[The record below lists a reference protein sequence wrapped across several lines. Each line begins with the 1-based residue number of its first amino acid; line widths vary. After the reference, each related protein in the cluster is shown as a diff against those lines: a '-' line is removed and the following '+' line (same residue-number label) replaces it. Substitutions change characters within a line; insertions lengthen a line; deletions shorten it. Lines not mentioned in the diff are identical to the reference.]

1 MKKLPNR
8 FLDMMKL
15 NDEDDFDEMIEED
28 MDEEEEEEYE
38 EEKEKKGLFSF
49 LHKNKE
55 EDEDEEEED
64 IPEPAVQKTTR
75 VAQTVA
81 EPRRSRTA
89 ARKSSNIVSIG
100 RGEEVKVVKPQSFI
114 ESKTITD
121 YLKANKTV
129 VVNLEGIEITTA
141 QRIIDC
147 IGGASYALGGS
158 LEPISNK
165 IFIVA
170 PKDVDISG
178 DLIDELAGGDNF
190 ISPDLGSF

>member
-1 MKKLPNR
+1 MKKLSGR

-15 NDEDDFDEMIEED
+15 SDDDDFEDMIEED
-28 MDEEEEEEYE
+28 FEEEEEEERVKPKFSFFKKKDVIE
-38 EEKEKKGLFSF
+38 EEI
-49 LHKNKE
+49 
-55 EDEDEEEED
+55 DEEE
-64 IPEPAVQKTTR
+64 PAPAPQKTAKVTQP
-75 VAQTVA
+75 VP
-81 EPRRSRTA
+81 EKKPRTA
-89 ARKSSNIVSIG
+89 PRKNASIVSIG
-100 RGEEVKVVKPQSFI
+100 RGEEVKVVKPQSFN

-170 PKDVDISG
+170 PRDVEISG
-178 DLIDELAGGDNF
+178 DLIDQIAGDSF

>member
-1 MKKLPNR
+1 MKKLSGR

-15 NDEDDFDEMIEED
+15 SDDDEFEDMIEED
-28 MDEEEEEEYE
+28 FEEEEKPKSKFSLFGKK
-38 EEKEKKGLFSF
+38 KEAK
-49 LHKNKE
+49 
-55 EDEDEEEED
+55 EEEEVG
-64 IPEPAVQKTTR
+64 EVEVAPAPQKTTKVTQPVQER
-75 VAQTVA
+75 RAKSI
-81 EPRRSRTA
+81 PRKNA
-89 ARKSSNIVSIG
+89 NIVSIG
-100 RGEEVKVVKPQSFI
+100 RGEEVKVVKPQSFN

-121 YLKANKTV
+121 YLKSNKTV

-147 IGGASYALGGS
+147 IAGASYALGGS

-170 PKDVDISG
+170 PSDVEISG
-178 DLIDELAGGDNF
+178 DLIDQIAGDSF

>member
-1 MKKLPNR
+1 MKKLSGR

-15 NDEDDFDEMIEED
+15 NDDDDFEDMIEED
-28 MDEEEEEEYE
+28 FDEEEEEETP
-38 EEKEKKGLFSF
+38 KERKKFSF
-49 LHKNKE
+49 FGKKRE
-55 EDEDEEEED
+55 EAEEDEEEE
-64 IPEPAVQKTTR
+64 ETPAPQKTQR
-75 VAQTVA
+75 VAQPA
-81 EPRRSRTA
+81 PERRTRTSS
-89 ARKSSNIVSIG
+89 RKSSNIVSIG
-100 RGEEVKVVKPQSFI
+100 RGEEVKVVKPQSFN

-170 PKDVDISG
+170 PSDIEISG
-178 DLIDELAGGDNF
+178 DLIDELAGDSF

>member
-1 MKKLPNR
+1 MGNLSSR
-8 FLDMMKL
+8 FLNIMKL
-15 NDEDDFDEMIEED
+15 NNGEEFEGMIEED
-28 MDEEEEEEYE
+28 VEEEAVEE
-38 EEKEKKGLFSF
+38 EEKEKGRFSF
-49 LHKNKE
+49 FRSRKK
-55 EDEDEEEED
+55 EEEEE
-64 IPEPAVQKTTR
+64 PEIEPVPARTTR
-75 VAQTVA
+75 VTTPVQEA
-81 EPRRSRTA
+81 RRTRTA
-89 ARKSSNIVSIG
+89 AKSNIVSIG
-100 RGEEVKVVKPQSFI
+100 RGDEVKVVKPQSFI
-114 ESKTITD
+114 ESKMITD

-170 PKDVDISG
+170 PKDIEISG
-178 DLIDELAGGDNF
+178 DLRDEIAGENF

>member
-1 MKKLPNR
+1 MKKLSGR

-15 NDEDDFDEMIEED
+15 SDDDDFEDMIEED
-28 MDEEEEEEYE
+28 FEEEEEV
-38 EEKEKKGLFSF
+38 EKPKSRFSF
-49 LHKNKE
+49 FGKKKE
-55 EDEDEEEED
+55 AVEEEE
-64 IPEPAVQKTTR
+64 EMEVSPAPQKTTK
-75 VAQTVA
+75 VAQPVPERKTKPV
-81 EPRRSRTA
+81 PRKNAS
-89 ARKSSNIVSIG
+89 IVSIG
-100 RGEEVKVVKPQSFI
+100 RGEEVKVVKPQSFN

-121 YLKANKTV
+121 YLKSNKTV

-147 IGGASYALGGS
+147 IAGASYALGGS

-170 PKDVDISG
+170 PSDVEISG
-178 DLIDELAGGDNF
+178 DLINQITGDSF

>member
-1 MKKLPNR
+1 MKKLSGR

-15 NDEDDFDEMIEED
+15 SDEDDFEDMIEED
-28 MDEEEEEEYE
+28 FEEEEEEE
-38 EEKEKKGLFSF
+38 RPKSKFSF
-49 LHKNKE
+49 FGKKKE
-55 EDEDEEEED
+55 EPEEDEEEEI
-64 IPEPAVQKTTR
+64 IPEPQKTTK
-75 VAQTVA
+75 VAQPVP
-81 EPRRSRTA
+81 ERRQKTTSRKNA
-89 ARKSSNIVSIG
+89 SIVSIG
-100 RGEEVKVVKPQSFI
+100 RGEEVKVVKPQSFN

-170 PKDVDISG
+170 PRDVEISG
-178 DLIDELAGGDNF
+178 DLIDQIAGDSF

>member
-1 MKKLPNR
+1 MKKLSGR

-15 NDEDDFDEMIEED
+15 SDDDEFEDMIEED
-28 MDEEEEEEYE
+28 FEEEEEE
-38 EEKEKKGLFSF
+38 EKPKSKFSLFGKK
-49 LHKNKE
+49 KE
-55 EDEDEEEED
+55 AKEEEEVG
-64 IPEPAVQKTTR
+64 EVEVAPAPQKTTKVTQPVQER
-75 VAQTVA
+75 RAKSI
-81 EPRRSRTA
+81 PRKNA
-89 ARKSSNIVSIG
+89 NIVSIG
-100 RGEEVKVVKPQSFI
+100 RGEEVKVVKPQSFN

-121 YLKANKTV
+121 YLKSNKTV

-147 IGGASYALGGS
+147 IAGASYALGGS

-170 PKDVDISG
+170 PSDVEISG
-178 DLIDELAGGDNF
+178 DLIDQIAGDSF

>member
-1 MKKLPNR
+1 MKKLSSR

-15 NDEDDFDEMIEED
+15 NDDDEFDEMIEED
-28 MDEEEEEEYE
+28 MEEEDDFEEDGDD
-38 EEKEKKGLFSF
+38 KKGLFSF
-49 LHKNKE
+49 FHKNK
-55 EDEDEEEED
+55 EDEEEEED
-64 IPEPAVQKTTR
+64 DKPTPQKTTKVTTP
-75 VAQTVA
+75 VAATG
-81 EPRRSRTA
+81 RTRNS
-89 ARKSSNIVSIG
+89 ARKTSNIVSIG

-129 VVNLEGIEITTA
+129 VMNLEGVEITTA

-170 PKDVDISG
+170 PKDVEISG

>member
-1 MKKLPNR
+1 MKKLSGR

-15 NDEDDFDEMIEED
+15 SDDDDFEDMIEED
-28 MDEEEEEEYE
+28 FEEEEEE
-38 EEKEKKGLFSF
+38 EKPKSRFSF
-49 LHKNKE
+49 FGKKKEAAEEYE
-55 EDEDEEEED
+55 EDE
-64 IPEPAVQKTTR
+64 PAPAPQKTTKVNQPVPER
-75 VAQTVA
+75 KQKTT
-81 EPRRSRTA
+81 SR
-89 ARKSSNIVSIG
+89 KNPNIVSIG
-100 RGEEVKVVKPQSFI
+100 RGEEVKVVKPQSFN

-121 YLKANKTV
+121 YLRANKTV

-170 PKDVDISG
+170 PRDVEISG
-178 DLIDELAGGDNF
+178 DLIDQIAGDSF

>member
-1 MKKLPNR
+1 MKKLSGR

-15 NDEDDFDEMIEED
+15 NDDEDFEDMIEED
-28 MDEEEEEEYE
+28 FEEEEEEE
-38 EEKEKKGLFSF
+38 EPKEKRHFSF
-49 LHKNKE
+49 FGKKKDE
-55 EDEDEEEED
+55 EAEEEEEEA
-64 IPEPAVQKTTR
+64 PVAQKTTR
-75 VAQTVA
+75 VPQAAPERKT
-81 EPRRSRTA
+81 RTSSR
-89 ARKSSNIVSIG
+89 KGSNIVSIG
-100 RGEEVKVVKPQSFI
+100 RGEEVKVVKPQSFN

-170 PKDVDISG
+170 PREVEISG
-178 DLIDELAGGDNF
+178 DLIDQIAGDSF
-190 ISPDLGSF
+190 ISPDLGSI

>member
-1 MKKLPNR
+1 MKQTSR
-8 FLDMMKL
+8 
-15 NDEDDFDEMIEED
+15 
-28 MDEEEEEEYE
+28 
-38 EEKEKKGLFSF
+38 
-49 LHKNKE
+49 KN
-55 EDEDEEEED
+55 
-64 IPEPAVQKTTR
+64 A
-75 VAQTVA
+75 
-81 EPRRSRTA
+81 S
-89 ARKSSNIVSIG
+89 IVSIG
-100 RGEEVKVVKPQSFI
+100 RGEEVKVVKPQSFN

-170 PKDVDISG
+170 PRDVEISG
-178 DLIDELAGGDNF
+178 DLIDQIAGDSF

>member
-1 MKKLPNR
+1 MKKLSGR

-15 NDEDDFDEMIEED
+15 SDEDDFEDMIEED
-28 MDEEEEEEYE
+28 FEEEER
-38 EEKEKKGLFSF
+38 EEKPKSKFSF
-49 LHKNKE
+49 FGKKKE
-55 EDEDEEEED
+55 EPEEDEEEEFM
-64 IPEPAVQKTTR
+64 PEPQKTTK
-75 VAQTVA
+75 VAQPVP
-81 EPRRSRTA
+81 ERRQKNTSRKNA
-89 ARKSSNIVSIG
+89 SIVSIG
-100 RGEEVKVVKPQSFI
+100 RGEEVKVVKPQSFN

-170 PKDVDISG
+170 PRDVEISG
-178 DLIDELAGGDNF
+178 DLIDQIAGDSF

>member
-1 MKKLPNR
+1 MKKLSGR

-15 NDEDDFDEMIEED
+15 NDDEDFEDMIEED
-28 MDEEEEEEYE
+28 YEEEEEEE
-38 EEKEKKGLFSF
+38 QKERRHFGFFGKK
-49 LHKNKE
+49 KE
-55 EDEDEEEED
+55 ELEEEED
-64 IPEPAVQKTTR
+64 DAPVVQKTIR
-75 VAQTVA
+75 VSQPVPERRARTSSRKGPSIVA
-81 EPRRSRTA
+81 S
-89 ARKSSNIVSIG
+89 G
-100 RGEEVKVVKPQSFI
+100 RGEEVKVVKPQSFN

-158 LEPISNK
+158 LEPISSK

-170 PKDVDISG
+170 PRDIEISG
-178 DLIDELAGGDNF
+178 DLIDELAGDSF

>member
-1 MKKLPNR
+1 MKKLSGR

-15 NDEDDFDEMIEED
+15 SDDDDFEDMIEED
-28 MDEEEEEEYE
+28 FEEEEEEE
-38 EEKEKKGLFSF
+38 RPKSKFSF
-49 LHKNKE
+49 FGRKKDAE
-55 EDEDEEEED
+55 EDEYEED
-64 IPEPAVQKTTR
+64 EPAPALQKTTK
-75 VAQTVA
+75 VAQPMPERKVKTS
-81 EPRRSRTA
+81 PRKNAS
-89 ARKSSNIVSIG
+89 IVSIG
-100 RGEEVKVVKPQSFI
+100 RGEEVKVVKPQSFN

-170 PKDVDISG
+170 PSDVEISG
-178 DLIDELAGGDNF
+178 DLIDQITGDSF

>member
-1 MKKLPNR
+1 MKKLSGR

-15 NDEDDFDEMIEED
+15 NDDDDFEEMIEED
-28 MDEEEEEEYE
+28 FEEEEEEE
-38 EEKEKKGLFSF
+38 EAKSRFSF
-49 LHKNKE
+49 FRKKKE
-55 EDEDEEEED
+55 QLEEEEG
-64 IPEPAVQKTTR
+64 EENTPAPQKTTR
-75 VAQTVA
+75 VAQPASERKPRTVS
-81 EPRRSRTA
+81 RRN
-89 ARKSSNIVSIG
+89 SNIVSIG
-100 RGEEVKVVKPQSFI
+100 RGEEVKVVKPQSFN

-170 PKDVDISG
+170 PREVEISG
-178 DLIDELAGGDNF
+178 DLINQIAGDSF
-190 ISPDLGSF
+190 ISPDLGNF

>member
-1 MKKLPNR
+1 MKKLSGR

-15 NDEDDFDEMIEED
+15 SDDDDFEDMIEED
-28 MDEEEEEEYE
+28 FEEEEEEEKAKPKFSFFKKKDVVE
-38 EEKEKKGLFSF
+38 EE
-49 LHKNKE
+49 
-55 EDEDEEEED
+55 EDEEE
-64 IPEPAVQKTTR
+64 PAPAPQKTAKVTK
-75 VAQTVA
+75 TVP
-81 EPRRSRTA
+81 ERTTRTA
-89 ARKSSNIVSIG
+89 PRKNANIVSIG
-100 RGEEVKVVKPQSFI
+100 RGEEVKVVKPQSFN

-170 PKDVDISG
+170 PRDVEISG
-178 DLIDELAGGDNF
+178 DLIDQIAGDSF

>member
-1 MKKLPNR
+1 MKKLSGR

-15 NDEDDFDEMIEED
+15 SDDDEFEDMIEED
-28 MDEEEEEEYE
+28 FEEEEEEDKPKSKFSLFGKK
-38 EEKEKKGLFSF
+38 KEAK
-49 LHKNKE
+49 
-55 EDEDEEEED
+55 EEEE
-64 IPEPAVQKTTR
+64 IEEAGAAPAPQKTTK
-75 VAQTVA
+75 VAQPVPERRTKA
-81 EPRRSRTA
+81 IPRKNA
-89 ARKSSNIVSIG
+89 NIVSIG
-100 RGEEVKVVKPQSFI
+100 RGEEVKVVKPQSFN

-121 YLKANKTV
+121 YLKSNKTV

-147 IGGASYALGGS
+147 IAGASYALGGS

-170 PKDVDISG
+170 PSDVEISG
-178 DLIDELAGGDNF
+178 DLIDQITGESF

>member
-1 MKKLPNR
+1 MKKLSSR

-15 NDEDDFDEMIEED
+15 NDDDEFDEMIEED
-28 MDEEEEEEYE
+28 MEEEDDYE
-38 EEKEKKGLFSF
+38 EDGDDKKGLFSF
-49 LHKNKE
+49 FHKNK
-55 EDEDEEEED
+55 EDEEEEED
-64 IPEPAVQKTTR
+64 EKPTPQKTTKVTTP
-75 VAQTVA
+75 VAA
-81 EPRRSRTA
+81 AGRTRNS
-89 ARKSSNIVSIG
+89 ARKTSNIVSIG

-129 VVNLEGIEITTA
+129 VMNLEGVEITTA

-170 PKDVDISG
+170 PKDVEISG

>member
-1 MKKLPNR
+1 MKKLSGR

-15 NDEDDFDEMIEED
+15 NDDDDFEDMIEED
-28 MDEEEEEEYE
+28 FDEEEEEEE
-38 EEKEKKGLFSF
+38 VTKEKKKFSF
-49 LHKNKE
+49 FGKKKE
-55 EDEDEEEED
+55 EEPEEEEEETPAPSKTARVTQPA
-64 IPEPAVQKTTR
+64 PE
-75 VAQTVA
+75 
-81 EPRRSRTA
+81 RRNRTSG
-89 ARKSSNIVSIG
+89 RKNSNIVSIG
-100 RGEEVKVVKPQSFI
+100 RGEEVKVVKPKTFN
-114 ESKTITD
+114 ESKLITD

-170 PKDVDISG
+170 PKDIEISG
-178 DLIDELAGGDNF
+178 DLIDEIAGDNF

>member
-1 MKKLPNR
+1 MKKLSGR

-15 NDEDDFDEMIEED
+15 SDDDDFEDMIEED
-28 MDEEEEEEYE
+28 FEEEEEEE
-38 EEKEKKGLFSF
+38 EERKEKSRFSF
-49 LHKNKE
+49 FGKKKA
-55 EDEDEEEED
+55 EDEDEEEEEA
-64 IPEPAVQKTTR
+64 PVPVAQKTTK
-75 VAQTVA
+75 VAQPVPERKTRNA
-81 EPRRSRTA
+81 SRR
-89 ARKSSNIVSIG
+89 SSNIVSIG
-100 RGEEVKVVKPQSFI
+100 RGEEVKVVKPQSFN

-121 YLKANKTV
+121 YLKMNKTV

-170 PKDVDISG
+170 PRDVEISG
-178 DLIDELAGGDNF
+178 DLIDQIAGDSF